1 MVKRV
6 YRMSKKWEGTYGEV
20 IYFDGKIEIDDIVI
34 DAVDDD
40 WRKTFYPSL
49 TTPQKIAEH
58 IAYNLIVNDATLTR
72 LDGFANLSDDM
83 VKILK

>member
-1 MVKRV
+1 MVKRA
-6 YRMSKKWEGTYGEV
+6 YRMSKKWEGTYGET

-40 WRKTFYPSL
+40 WRTVFYPSL
-49 TTPQKIAEH
+49 TSPQKIAEH